1 MKPILLIPGL
11 GTDRRIFEQLI
22 PLLNSN
28 DVRCIE
34 YHDPENVQCSIKEY
48 AQQVVAKL
56 PEGTTNPVLIG
67 MSLGGTVATELSF
80 LIPYQKLVLVS
91 TFKHRSECPFLFKL
105 ARILPIYRWVPAIFI
120 RTTVPFFARLL
131 GICTQESAKQLKQM
145 LQAKSARHFAWGRRA
160 IVEWDNVKMPQ
171 NYIHINGSK
180 DHIFGKSNLFAT
192 HVIKGGTHNMVVDRA
207 QEIASIINRE
217 VLD

>member
-34 YHDPENVQCSIKEY
+34 YQDPENVQCSIKEY

-105 ARILPIYRWVPAIFI
+105 A
-120 RTTVPFFARLL
+120 
-131 GICTQESAKQLKQM
+131 
-145 LQAKSARHFAWGRRA
+145 
-160 IVEWDNVKMPQ
+160 
-171 NYIHINGSK
+171 
-180 DHIFGKSNLFAT
+180 
-192 HVIKGGTHNMVVDRA
+192 
-207 QEIASIINRE
+207 
-217 VLD
+217 